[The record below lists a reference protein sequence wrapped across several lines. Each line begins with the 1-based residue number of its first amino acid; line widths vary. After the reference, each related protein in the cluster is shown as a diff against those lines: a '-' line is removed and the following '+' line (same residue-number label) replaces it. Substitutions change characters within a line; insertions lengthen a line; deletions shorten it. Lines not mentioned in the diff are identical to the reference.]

1 MGAQQSSATR
11 NAKKWLSDFEILQL
25 LDEETKMSFAPVST
39 ISFFDCDES
48 NLQSVEAWITDRV
61 TQIATANRWIM
72 GRLVHATDTGRKRKS
87 LAVPHSLAQK
97 DLDRL
102 LIKNPEN
109 FRPSRSM
116 SPEQLSAQ
124 YVNIQLP
131 YKSSAYDKE
140 DVFVCRFVFARTP
153 EGFCI
158 VFSMSHTVGDG
169 HTFYKIMNQLSAE
182 ENVQALQP
190 KRKLDFSQNVK
201 TVLETNADDE
211 MGLRFK
217 LSMGLSVVG
226 TLLKRTFAR
235 RKTRMFSGLID
246 AEKIAQVK
254 TDAASKGTVPFVS
267 TNDIITSAFSNAAGA
282 DTCVMAINLRERMS
296 GLTECHAGNYID
308 TMMFD
313 GANASTPDRIR
324 LALTHPR
331 FHCRD
336 EPMKTFSRWCMITNW
351 TSFSK
356 PIRIPDC
363 AEQLHQPVFDVRELK
378 YLPIDFMIVFRAGGG
393 RLGAYWII
401 PRGGSEQ
408 DVLGD
413 MPFAEDTL
421 KCSVF

>member
-1 MGAQQSSATR
+1 
-11 NAKKWLSDFEILQL
+11 
-25 LDEETKMSFAPVST
+25 
-39 ISFFDCDES
+39 
-48 NLQSVEAWITDRV
+48 
-61 TQIATANRWIM
+61 
-72 GRLVHATDTGRKRKS
+72 
-87 LAVPHSLAQK
+87 
-97 DLDRL
+97 
-102 LIKNPEN
+102 
-109 FRPSRSM
+109 
-116 SPEQLSAQ
+116 
-124 YVNIQLP
+124 
-131 YKSSAYDKE
+131 
-140 DVFVCRFVFARTP
+140 
-153 EGFCI
+153 
-158 VFSMSHTVGDG
+158 
-169 HTFYKIMNQLSAE
+169 
-182 ENVQALQP
+182 
-190 KRKLDFSQNVK
+190 
-201 TVLETNADDE
+201 
-211 MGLRFK
+211 
-217 LSMGLSVVG
+217 
-226 TLLKRTFAR
+226 
-235 RKTRMFSGLID
+235 MFSGLID